1 MKIVVQKFG
10 GTSVA
15 TAETRLAVIEKIK
28 NAITDGVKPVVVVS
42 AMGRKGDPYATDT
55 LIDVLRQSNSK
66 AAAHE
71 MDMIMSCGE
80 IISAAVTASE
90 LQKAGINAISL
101 TGGQAGIV
109 TDSNYGNAAIVDVK
123 AERILKWLDMDMVP
137 VVCGFQGCSGESK
150 LIATLGRGGSD
161 TTAVALACALDA
173 DAVEIYTDVD
183 GIMTADPRFV
193 DNPCIMERV
202 PYGAVCDLAAMG
214 ARVIHQRA
222 VELARDKNIPIH
234 IKCTFDDCPG
244 TLITGENTFMFRRSG
259 ELIENSKVS
268 GVTYI
273 DGITQVIV
281 ELDETHKGEEL
292 FQALNKSNVN
302 VNCLDLSLKEAM
314 FALYEGNICRCRML
328 LDKYGFKYTM
338 KNNCARVSVVGRG
351 INDTPTLL
359 STVLQTLKSYDIKIL
374 QTVNSNTTISA
385 LIESEDLKK
394 AINVLHKAFKL

>member
-15 TAETRLAVIEKIK
+15 TSDTRLAVIEKIK
-28 NAITDGVKPVVVVS
+28 NAVDSGLTPVVVVS
-42 AMGRKGDPYATDT
+42 AMGRKGAPYATDT
-55 LIDVLRQSNSK
+55 LIDVLKKSNIK
-66 AAAHE
+66 AGAHE

-90 LQKAGINAISL
+90 LQKAGIPAISL

-109 TDSNYGNAAIVDVK
+109 TDNNYGNARIIKVNT
-123 AERILKWLDMDMVP
+123 ERITKWLEQGMVP
-137 VVCGFQGCSGESK
+137 VICGFQGCSEETG
-150 LIATLGRGGSD
+150 LITTLGRGGSD
-161 TTAVALACALDA
+161 TTAVALGCALSA

-193 DNPCIMERV
+193 ENPCVMERV
-202 PYGAVCDLAAMG
+202 PYGAVCDLAEMG

-259 ELIENSKVS
+259 ELVEDSRVS

-273 DGITQVIV
+273 DGITQVV
-281 ELDETHKGEEL
+281 VSLDEEHSGEEI
-292 FQALNKSNVN
+292 FQALNKSKVN
-302 VNCLDLSLKEAM
+302 VNCLNLSLTEAI

-351 INDTPTLL
+351 VNNTPELIA
-359 STVLQTLKSYDIKIL
+359 TVLQTLKASGIDIL
-374 QTVNSNTTISA
+374 QTVDSSTTISA
-385 LIESEDLKK
+385 LIDSKDLKR
-394 AINVLHKAFKL
+394 AVNVLHKAFNL